1 MQVFAPVA
9 RALAQFDDPVFLGV
23 VARSVIYAALS
34 FVAVLACVDW
44 ALTHFLSLP
53 GWAAGLLA
61 SLGAALLAFFLFQ
74 PVAVTIGALYS
85 DRVAAAVER
94 RWYPALPGAAGAS
107 LAIQAW
113 DGVALGLRVLALSL
127 IGLILT
133 LTIPGIGLAL
143 GWVIAAWALGRGLF
157 MAAAMRRMPRPV
169 ARVEYAR
176 NRLSVLGIGAL
187 LAAMALVP
195 LINLLVPVFGIACM
209 VHLLHGPADTRLG
222 NS

>member
-9 RALAQFDDPVFLGV
+9 RAIAQFDDPVFLGV
-23 VARSVIYAALS
+23 LARSVVYAALS
-34 FVAVLACVDW
+34 FVAVLAGVDW

-74 PVAVTIGALYS
+74 PVAVTIGAFYS

-113 DGVALGLRVLALSL
+113 DGIALGLRVLVLSL
-127 IGLILT
+127 IGLVLT
-133 LTIPGIGLAL
+133 LALPGIGFVL
-143 GWVIAAWALGRGLF
+143 GWLIAAWALGRGLF

-169 ARVEYAR
+169 ALVLYSRK
-176 NRLSVLGIGAL
+176 RLAVLGIGVL
-187 LAAMALVP
+187 LAAMGFVP

-209 VHLLHGPADTRLG
+209 VHLLHGRADSRFG